1 MAAKNDKKGLTCNL
15 KIRYTYTDSNPAHND
30 EIIKTEFSGLLPKSN
45 KKGVIKI
52 ENICGLHGL
61 DEYNS
66 TTPARKPFSKN
77 TLYLIYA
84 SFK

>member
-45 KKGVIKI
+45 KKGVMKI
-52 ENICGLHGL
+52 ENICGLHDL
-61 DEYNS
+61 IPYNS
-66 TTPARKPFSKN
+66 SPPTRKPFSKN
-77 TLYLIYA
+77 ELYLLYA
-84 SFK
+84 SAK